1 MNCGASVLPLPLLPT
16 HLQPTP
22 GQNVSLPASVCPA
35 VSPAGLRAG
44 GTAKVLLPREDRH
57 VPCPAAE
64 KQHCSLRGVSF
75 SWVSAVLAALELG
88 WDVLNQGTRSPECS
102 VNDLGVQRRGQ
113 AQWHRAPC
121 DAPCPPGGCKC
132 PTALQPVGTG
142 LRGTLR
148 ASEGKNWAFWG
159 SELRAVGG
167 LSPVC
172 ALLPVP
178 GASLQSRVPEER
190 RLTVILALPTD
201 GLWTDPK
208 MCLAPALAEHMSGLG
223 AAALMQCY
231 EMLQVLQAWP
241 GPPKPAWICSALR
254 PGH

>member
-1 MNCGASVLPLPLLPT
+1 MGVMNCGASVLPLPLLPT

-22 GQNVSLPASVCPA
+22 GQKVSLPASVCPA

-148 ASEGKNWAFWG
+148 ASEGKNASSYLGILGFRTEGCGW
-159 SELRAVGG
+159 SEPCVCPAPCARSQPAVQ
-167 LSPVC
+167 SP
-172 ALLPVP
+172 
-178 GASLQSRVPEER
+178 
-190 RLTVILALPTD
+190 
-201 GLWTDPK
+201 
-208 MCLAPALAEHMSGLG
+208 
-223 AAALMQCY
+223 
-231 EMLQVLQAWP
+231 
-241 GPPKPAWICSALR
+241 
-254 PGH
+254 